1 MSNQS
6 EDQSTDQEKAELIPS
21 ELPKGKAQQIMQEFE
36 IMAMQKAGRNT
47 LDISKFDKD
56 QINKLLEAAKEN
68 ESNAFAFHTLRIN
81 AMKEIELKRID
92 ASVVNQKT
100 IRYLLWFGILIVVP
114 LLTVLILF
122 LKEAYFIPWLTFITG
137 LIGGAGLNKSLSG
150 LFKQPDAKNP
160 ISEDAGE

>member
-6 EDQSTDQEKAELIPS
+6 EDQSTDREKAELIPS
-21 ELPKGKAQQIMQEFE
+21 ELPKAKAQQILQEFE
-36 IMAMQKAGRNT
+36 IMAMQKASRNT

-68 ESNAFAFHTLRIN
+68 ESNAFAFHTMRIN

-100 IRYLLWFGILIVVP
+100 IRYLLWIGVLVVGPGLTILIMFFKED
-114 LLTVLILF
+114 F
-122 LKEAYFIPWLTFITG
+122 LVTWLTFITG

-150 LFKQPDAKNP
+150 LLKQPEAKNP
-160 ISEDAGE
+160 ISDEAGE